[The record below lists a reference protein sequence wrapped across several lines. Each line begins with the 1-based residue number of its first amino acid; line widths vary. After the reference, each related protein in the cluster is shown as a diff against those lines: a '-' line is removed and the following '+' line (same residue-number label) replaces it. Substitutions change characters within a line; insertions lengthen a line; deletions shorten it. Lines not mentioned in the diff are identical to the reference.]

1 VGEPADGSSR
11 TGPAAG
17 TGGAAG
23 TGAANGEADPAP
35 GASRIQTSER
45 YKWIALS
52 NTTLGM
58 LAATV
63 NASIVII
70 SLPAIFRGIKLDPL
84 TPGNVSY
91 LLWMLMGYLV
101 VSAVL
106 VVTLGRLGDM
116 FGRVRMY
123 NAGFAIFT
131 LGALALPFDPL
142 TGPGGALWLIGFRV
156 IQAIGGAMLMA
167 NSPAILTDAFPSDQ
181 RGMAMGINQ
190 VAGISGQFIGLIL
203 GGVLAA
209 VDWRLVF
216 IVSVPIGVIGTF
228 WSYRSLREMGVR
240 NRAKIDWLG
249 NITFGVGLVGLLAGI
264 TYGIQPYGG
273 HTMLIAFC
281 FIELRVS
288 QPMFDLKLLRIRA
301 FAAGNVATLLASI
314 ARGGLQFMLIIWL
327 QGIWLVLHGYN
338 FKDTPLWS
346 GIYLLPLTVG
356 FVVSGPISG
365 MLSDRH
371 GARAFASGGLLV
383 SAVGFGGLLLLP
395 TDFRYLAFA
404 GLIFVAGAGMG
415 LFSAPNAAAIMNSV
429 PARQRGAAS
438 GMLATFQNSGFVL
451 SIGVFFS
458 LMIAGLA
465 STLPTTL
472 TNGLA
477 AHGVPHAIAHQVGQ
491 APPVSSLF
499 AAFLGYNPVHQLL
512 APTGVLAHLPAAQVG
527 VLTGR
532 QFFPQLISGPF
543 HHGLVIVFSM
553 AMAVL
558 VIAAFASLL
567 RGGRYVHEE
576 QAAAAAAGA
585 QPAARD
591 RQSAGDSQ
599 PASSGSAQRAASGGW
614 PEANAS
620 QAALNGGQPG
630 ADRSQP
636 AGNGTQPGADRSQP
650 AGNGTQPGADRSQP
664 AANGGQPGDPA
675 ERGVGPRP
683 GRPDA

>member
-1 VGEPADGSSR
+1 MGMDVGAERND
-11 TGPAAG
+11 
-17 TGGAAG
+17 
-23 TGAANGEADPAP
+23 
-35 GASRIQTSER
+35 R

-52 NTTLGM
+52 NTTVGM
-58 LAATV
+58 LSATV

-106 VVTLGRLGDM
+106 VVTLGRLGDIY
-116 FGRVRMY
+116 GRVRMY
-123 NAGFAIFT
+123 NLGFAVFG
-131 LGALALPFDPL
+131 LGALFLPFDPL

-156 IQAIGGAMLMA
+156 IQAMGGAMLMA
-167 NSPAILTDAFPSDQ
+167 NSPAILTDAFPADQ

-216 IVSVPIGVIGTF
+216 IVSVPIGIGGTI
-228 WSYRSLREMGVR
+228 WSYLSLREVGAR
-240 NRAKIDWLG
+240 TPAKIDWLG
-249 NITFGVGLVGLLAGI
+249 NVLFGLGLIGILVGI
-264 TYGIQPYGG
+264 TYGLIPYGG
-273 HTMLIAFC
+273 HSMGWTNPLVLTGLIGGVALLVAFC
-281 FIELRVS
+281 VTEFRVKA
-288 QPMFDLKLLRIRA
+288 PMFDLKLLRIRA
-301 FAAGNVATLLASI
+301 FAAGNAATLLASI

-327 QGIWLVLHGYN
+327 QGIWLVLHGYS

-346 GIYLLPLTVG
+346 GIYLLPLTCG
-356 FVVSGPISG
+356 FVISGPLSG
-365 MLSDRH
+365 KLSDKH

-383 SAVGFGGLLLLP
+383 SAAAFGGLILLP
-395 TDFRYLAFA
+395 TNFRYVAFA

-451 SIGVFFS
+451 SIGIFFS
-458 LMIAGLA
+458 LMIVGLA

-472 TNGLA
+472 TNGLT
-477 AHGVPHAIAHQVGQ
+477 AHGVPHALALKVGE

-512 APTGVLAHLPAAQVG
+512 APTGVLAHLPAHQVS
-527 VLTGR
+527 VLTGK
-532 QFFPQLISGPF
+532 QFFPQLLSGPF
-543 HHGLVIVFSM
+543 HHGLVIVFST
-553 AMAVL
+553 AMAIL

-567 RGGRYVHEE
+567 RGGRYVNDE
-576 QAAAAAAGA
+576 QGMPAATGPGGPAASAAADG
-585 QPAARD
+585 QPANGSQ
-591 RQSAGDSQ
+591 QS
-599 PASSGSAQRAASGGW
+599 
-614 PEANAS
+614 
-620 QAALNGGQPG
+620 
-630 ADRSQP
+630 
-636 AGNGTQPGADRSQP
+636 AGNGTGQSSSGDGQAAAKGQP
-650 AGNGTQPGADRSQP
+650 AP
-664 AANGGQPGDPA
+664 
-675 ERGVGPRP
+675 
-683 GRPDA
+683 